1 MGCSLGTTYTCAF
14 DNIEIIGKLCKEYDI
29 ILSVDAAYAG
39 IYQILP
45 EKAYL
50 FKHQEL
56 IDVYMVN
63 MAKSGLIGLVGA
75 VLFVKDKKSF
85 IRLSGKEKLINSVC
99 TNVFSNSDDIIDYKD
114 WSVGF
119 GRKNNAFN
127 LYLTLKLFG
136 VNKY

>member
-1 MGCSLGTTYTCAF
+1 
-14 DNIEIIGKLCKEYDI
+14 
-29 ILSVDAAYAG
+29 
-39 IYQILP
+39 
-45 EKAYL
+45 
-50 FKHQEL
+50 
-56 IDVYMVN
+56 MVN

-85 IRLSGKEKLINSVC
+85 IKLSGKEKLINSVC

-127 LYLTLKLFG
+127 LYLTL
-136 VNKY
+136 